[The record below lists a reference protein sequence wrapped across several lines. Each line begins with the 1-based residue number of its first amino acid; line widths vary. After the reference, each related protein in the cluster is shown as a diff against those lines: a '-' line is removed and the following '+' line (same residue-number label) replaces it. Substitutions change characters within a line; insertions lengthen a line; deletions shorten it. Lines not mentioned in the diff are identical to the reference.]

1 MDSKNYIYAKM
12 KDSFNTI
19 YNINNIEVGQVTQ
32 NTKPSQSYEK
42 FNSLDK
48 QSIDNAINN
57 YNFTLRQTRA
67 NMN

>member
-1 MDSKNYIYAKM
+1 M
-12 KDSFNTI
+12 KDFFNTI